1 MANKPKTGTLG
12 LGKRPA
18 AKTSRDKSHPTLS
31 ALRRGKPGLHRGK
44 KEQPGKPIAE
54 EPGAG
59 AAKPARPW
67 AKRGAAVAERR
78 EAEAP
83 RKPAQRRRTPG
94 ADGPHEGDRSW
105 QPKSVPAKTAE
116 SPRQPREETRPDRTE
131 GRPQRRAGSE
141 SGESRY
147 ARTRTDKVPRVSAGA
162 GPQRG
167 DRERLQKPA
176 APQIQ
181 TCFATCPRGLEALLA
196 QELAELGAEE
206 AETAA
211 GGVAFKGD
219 WTFVYRANLHSR
231 LATRIL
237 LRVSAGKY
245 ANEDDVYQGALNV
258 YWERW
263 FDPSRTIAVKV
274 VAINSPLK
282 SLNFITLKIKDAVCD
297 RFHAETGERPSV
309 QTVEP
314 DIRIR
319 AFLTRDRYT
328 LYFDTS
334 GEALYKRGLRKQA
347 GLAPINENLAAG
359 ILKLSGWQPGE
370 ALFDPMCGSGTFLME
385 AALMSLNRA
394 PGLGRSFAFEKFSRF
409 DAKAWQHVREQ
420 AQKLCKP
427 VTELP
432 IYGSDVLGHSLKDAD
447 ANLKAA
453 GLREAVTL
461 SKADIL
467 DIEAPAETGV
477 MVMNPPYGVRLGDE
491 AELAELYP
499 KLGDVLK
506 QKFAGWRAYIIS
518 ADENLPKL
526 IRLTA
531 SRKTPLYNGALEC
544 RLYEYKV
551 VEGSNR

>member
-1 MANKPKTGTLG
+1 MADKPKSGTLS
-12 LGKRPA
+12 LGRKPATRA
-18 AKTSRDKSHPTLS
+18 AKDKAHPTLS
-31 ALRRGKPGLHRGK
+31 ALRRGKPELHRGK
-44 KEQPGKPIAE
+44 KAQSGQPAE
-54 EPGAG
+54 G
-59 AAKPARPW
+59 AAKPVGTKPTRARPQ
-67 AKRGAAVAERR
+67 REGLSPSRIDAERPRKPVPRRR
-78 EAEAP
+78 EADAAAHTGDKPWQAVRPEA
-83 RKPAQRRRTPG
+83 A
-94 ADGPHEGDRSW
+94 
-105 QPKSVPAKTAE
+105 
-116 SPRQPREETRPDRTE
+116 
-131 GRPQRRAGSE
+131 RPQRRGEVTGPGEAARARPPRRPATELRDGQVARRRPDTVAGDSQ
-141 SGESRY
+141 R
-147 ARTRTDKVPRVSAGA
+147 PR
-162 GPQRG
+162 PQRSV
-167 DRERLQKPA
+167 
-176 APQIQ
+176 APQTQ

-196 QELAELGAEE
+196 EELTGLGAEE

-211 GGVAFKGD
+211 GGVTFKGD
-219 WTFVYRANLHSR
+219 WTLVYSANLHSR

-245 ANEDDVYQGALNV
+245 ANEEDIYQGALNV

-263 FDPSRTIAVKV
+263 FDPARTIAVKV
-274 VAINSPLK
+274 VAVNSPLK

-297 RFHAETGERPSV
+297 RFRAETGERPNV
-309 QTVEP
+309 QTLDP

-347 GLAPINENLAAG
+347 GIAPINENLAAG

-409 DAKAWQHVREQ
+409 DAKAWQQVRDQ

-427 VTELP
+427 IGALP

-506 QKFAGWRAYIIS
+506 QKFAGWRVYIIS
-518 ADENLPKL
+518 ADANLPKL
-526 IRLTA
+526 IRLDA
-531 SRKTPLYNGALEC
+531 SKKTPLYNGALEC
-544 RLYEYKV
+544 RLYEYIV

>member
-1 MANKPKTGTLG
+1 MANRPKSSTLS
-12 LGKRPA
+12 LGRKRA
-18 AKTSRDKSHPTLS
+18 AKTSPDEKHPTLS
-31 ALRRGKPGLHRGK
+31 ALRRGNPDLHRGK
-44 KEQPGKPIAE
+44 KAQPEKSTERAVGPAREKPAGFRAKREAVETRERDTARTARRSRTGEAEARQDSERTQRPPARPKGVKSQPPIESERPDTAGRTQPRWRARSDSGEAQIARTRPGKPPIE
-54 EPGAG
+54 STRL
-59 AAKPARPW
+59 RP
-67 AKRGAAVAERR
+67 ERSER
-78 EAEAP
+78 
-83 RKPAQRRRTPG
+83 
-94 ADGPHEGDRSW
+94 PHT
-105 QPKSVPAKTAE
+105 QKS
-116 SPRQPREETRPDRTE
+116 
-131 GRPQRRAGSE
+131 
-141 SGESRY
+141 
-147 ARTRTDKVPRVSAGA
+147 
-162 GPQRG
+162 
-167 DRERLQKPA
+167 A
-176 APQIQ
+176 APQAQ
-181 TCFATCPRGLEALLA
+181 SCFATCPRGLEALLA
-196 QELAELGAEE
+196 DELTALGAQE

-219 WTFVYRANLHSR
+219 WAFVYRANLHSR

-245 ANEDDVYQGALNV
+245 ANEEDVYQGALAV

-282 SLNFITLKIKDAVCD
+282 SLNFITLKIKDAICD
-297 RFHAETGERPSV
+297 RFRAETGERPSV

-409 DAKAWQHVREQ
+409 DARVWKQIREQ
-420 AQKLCKP
+420 AQQDCRP

-432 IYGSDVLGHSLKDAD
+432 IHGSDVLGHSLKDAD
-447 ANLKAA
+447 ANLKSA

-461 SKADIL
+461 SKTDIL

-499 KLGDVLK
+499 KLGDLLK
-506 QKFAGWRAYIIS
+506 QKFAGWSVYIIS
-518 ADENLPKL
+518 ADSNLPKL
-526 IRLTA
+526 IRLAA

-544 RLYEYKV
+544 RLYEYKL
-551 VEGSNR
+551 VEGANR